1 MYKKEIIFECNQRK
15 QQCECLESK
24 EFTDHIN
31 KANKE
36 TITKK
41 VTHNSVKE
49 VSLESDDGIGPTNEF
64 PSSLL
69 HKYNHTIY
77 AASE

>member
-1 MYKKEIIFECNQRK
+1 MWVPRVLGIYG
-15 QQCECLESK
+15 S
-24 EFTDHIN
+24 H
-31 KANKE
+31 NKE

-64 PSSLL
+64 TSSLL
-69 HKYNHTIY
+69 HKYNHTKY
-77 AASE
+77 AAFE